1 MQKGYN
7 QDMNEMKQIIRQH
20 LVERG
25 WDKLDPADISKSIVI
40 EAAELLEVFQWDNTN
55 KTTVLTPD
63 GLEKVK
69 KELADVLIY
78 CFEMGIMLDLDM
90 KQVVMDK
97 LQKVQEKYPVSL
109 FNKENAGG
117 GSELYQRIKQEYRK
131 EGKN

>member
-1 MQKGYN
+1 MK
-7 QDMNEMKQIIRQH
+7 EMKEAIRQH
-20 LVERG
+20 LAERG

-55 KTTVLTPD
+55 KTAGLTLD
-63 GLEKVK
+63 NLDKVK

-90 KQVVMDK
+90 EQVIMEK
-97 LQKVQEKYPVSL
+97 LARVQEKCPVSL

-117 GSELYQRIKQEYRK
+117 DSELYQKIKQEYRK